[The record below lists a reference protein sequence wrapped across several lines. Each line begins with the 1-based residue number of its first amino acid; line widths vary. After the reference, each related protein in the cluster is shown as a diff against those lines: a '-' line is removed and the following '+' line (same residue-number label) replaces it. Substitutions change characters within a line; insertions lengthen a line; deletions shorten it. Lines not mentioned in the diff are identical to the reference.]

1 MQEAFSFKPI
11 QIDMQKRNG
20 NLRSNLIKIHIG
32 LRFYMILSMYK
43 AKKKNRSEIKLLELI
58 EVSLFEVITIII
70 QDVKCKNINL
80 TLWNEIMLLYN
91 CSES

>member
-43 AKKKNRSEIKLLELI
+43 AKKKKI
-58 EVSLFEVITIII
+58 EVRLNFL
-70 QDVKCKNINL
+70 N
-80 TLWNEIMLLYN
+80 
-91 CSES
+91 